1 MDFEAMMNYFF
12 VGLAG
17 LGLIAVIL
25 LATCSCTKKD
35 PAASSVASNAPAE
48 PPHKTDSDKGVFVI
62 GREIAKAAE
71 AEKRR
76 QQQGP
81 RESPLPKQGY
91 DFWHGDQLLIDPAPS
106 PLDDAL
112 REVVRKYAA
121 STPQQR
127 AVIRDSISMDG
138 FYTLM
143 TFAQRSAVFAIRER
157 NVEIARDGLTAVA
170 MIDQE
175 RVDFRDIPA
184 GLYLLYHAA
193 NRIGADADRIFRQI
207 GKLSDTE
214 VGEQIGQFV
223 EHSKEWCSLRSSLF
237 VEVQTEKGV
246 GFIDRDVRR
255 YNPTLNLESL
265 VIAVA
270 RLVAT
275 DKYQPQTVSVETE
288 LPPIW
293 LSRGKNA
300 DLDRV
305 LSRVRGG
312 ATIHARLRPNEH
324 PEHAKQGFY
333 VFIVETSQP
342 DDAQILLRLS
352 QAKDVQGHCMI
363 GGAAGRLFALIVAQ
377 SEWIGV
383 GAYETTKT
391 LARFEKGLTNVLGA
405 YAEKRR

>member
-1 MDFEAMMNYFF
+1 MDSEAMMDYFF
-12 VGLAG
+12 VALAG
-17 LGLIAVIL
+17 VVLIAVVL
-25 LATCSCTKKD
+25 LATSCRKKD
-35 PAASSVASNAPAE
+35 PAASSAASNGSVQPSDR
-48 PPHKTDSDKGVFVI
+48 TDSERGVYVI
-62 GREIAKAAE
+62 GREMAKAAE

-81 RESPLPKQGY
+81 LESPLPKQGY

-106 PLDDAL
+106 SLDDAL

-121 STPQQR
+121 SKPQQR

-143 TFAQRSAVFAIRER
+143 TFARRSAVFAIRER
-157 NVEIARDGLTAVA
+157 NIEIARDGLIAVA

-175 RVDFRDIPA
+175 RVDFRDIPTT
-184 GLYLLYHAA
+184 LYLLYHAA
-193 NRIGADADRIFRQI
+193 NRIGADANGMFRQV

-214 VGEQIGQFV
+214 VGQRIVQFV
-223 EHSKEWCSLRSSLF
+223 EHSHEWCSLRSSLF

-246 GFIDRDVRR
+246 GFIDRDVGR
-255 YNPTLNLESL
+255 YKPTLDLESL

-270 RLVAT
+270 RLVAA
-275 DKYQPQTVSVETE
+275 DKYQPQSVSVETE

-305 LSRVRGG
+305 LATVRGG

-324 PEHAKQGFY
+324 PKHADQGFF

-342 DDAQILLRLS
+342 ADAQILLRLS

-363 GGAAGRLFALIVAQ
+363 GGAAGRLFALIVAR
-377 SEWIGV
+377 SITEGV
-383 GAYETTKT
+383 EAYETPKA
-391 LARFEKGLTNVLGA
+391 LARFEEGLTRTL
-405 YAEKRR
+405 AEFADKAR